1 VNGVWTFLSDG
12 ANWSGPEGIWMRI
25 FEHLQY
31 SVLALAVA
39 ALIALPLGALIGH
52 TGRGVGMAVG
62 VANLLRALPS
72 LGLLTLLVLW
82 GLTIVQAHPDIPPR
96 WGLYLP
102 SILVLVILGI
112 PPILTN
118 TYAGIGAVDPTVR
131 DAAKGLGMTG
141 GQVLRKV
148 ELPVA
153 APLIFAGLRSAFLQI
168 VATATILALVLTLG
182 GLGRYILDGPKS
194 PVNPYGIMA
203 GGAVLVALLAIVG
216 DRVIAA
222 IGYGVISPGLRTP
235 GRRGGR
241 GRFTITGAGTGSG
254 KNSGAADSSLLRD
267 TDQAALERRAPD
279 ERDIQLEET
288 Q

>member
-1 VNGVWTFLSDG
+1 MNGVWTFLSDG
-12 ANWSGPEGIWMRI
+12 ANWVGPDGIWTRI
-25 FEHLQY
+25 AEHLQY
-31 SVLALAVA
+31 SVLALLIAAV
-39 ALIALPLGALIGH
+39 IALPLGALIGH
-52 TGRGVGMAVG
+52 TGKGITAAVG
-62 VANLLRALPS
+62 LANLLRALPS

-82 GLTIVQAHPDIPPR
+82 GLTIVQDNPDIPAR
-96 WGLYLP
+96 WGLYVP

-118 TYAGIGAVDPTVR
+118 TYAGIGAVDPAVR
-131 DAAKGLGMTG
+131 DAASGLGMTG

-168 VATATILALVLTLG
+168 VATATILALVVTLG
-182 GLGRYILDGPKS
+182 GLGRFILDGPKS

-203 GGAVLVALLAIVG
+203 GGAVLVAVLAIVG

-222 IGYGVISPGLRTP
+222 IGYAAISPGLRSNGRP
-235 GRRGGR
+235 GNRRR
-241 GRFTITGAGTGSG
+241 RPALTTR
-254 KNSGAADSSLLRD
+254 NDP
-267 TDQAALERRAPD
+267 AALAEV
-279 ERDIQLEET
+279 Q

>member
-1 VNGVWTFLSDG
+1 MNGVWTFLSDG
-12 ANWSGPEGIWMRI
+12 ANWSGSDGIWARI
-25 FEHLQY
+25 AEHLEY
-31 SVLALAVA
+31 SVIALAVA

-52 TGRGVGMAVG
+52 TGKGVGLAVG

-82 GLTIVQAHPDIPPR
+82 GLTIVQDHPDIPAR

-118 TYAGIGAVDPTVR
+118 TYAGIGAVDPAVS

-153 APLIFAGLRSAFLQI
+153 APLIVAGLRSAFLQI

-216 DRVIAA
+216 DRVLAA
-222 IGYGVISPGLRTP
+222 VGFAVISPGLRS
-235 GRRGGR
+235 
-241 GRFTITGAGTGSG
+241 AGTGHRRRRAFTGSTTDPGAGKKSG
-254 KNSGAADSSLLRD
+254 VVDGSLLAA
-267 TDQAALERRAPD
+267 TDAAPSEAVTTRSG
-279 ERDIQLEET
+279 T
-288 Q
+288 T